1 MSTCMLRNW
10 SVKFAGRGKFGTHR
24 SMDMHMDKR
33 SLQHKDRGQSDN
45 TVLEKKYNILGL
57 ILDCWLDVEQRY
69 ISQKHLTC

>member
-45 TVLEKKYNILGL
+45 MVLGGEGGGGSLGFF
-57 ILDCWLDVEQRY
+57 
-69 ISQKHLTC
+69 